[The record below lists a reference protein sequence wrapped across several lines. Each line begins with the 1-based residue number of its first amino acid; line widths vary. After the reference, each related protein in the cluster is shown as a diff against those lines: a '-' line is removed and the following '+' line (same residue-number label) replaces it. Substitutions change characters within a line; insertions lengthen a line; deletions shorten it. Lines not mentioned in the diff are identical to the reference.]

1 MKVMDILLTSPV
13 KLVTSNGE
21 IVRKQQLGVKDDSR
35 IGQSRMGQAS
45 ACTVALSH
53 KNTTAKFKP
62 HKLKKTEKLNLNIF
76 IEYYQK
82 PHVDQSVENLLKN
95 C

>member
-62 HKLKKTEKLNLNIF
+62 HKLKKNGEIKSKYFYRILPETTRRPI
-76 IEYYQK
+76 
-82 PHVDQSVENLLKN
+82 S
-95 C
+95 